1 MNQSNTYLYNKKTME
16 IQSASIRTAINRI
29 QQEYSNVSGDLL
41 LQATSRALNRSA
53 STGRTLSN
61 AEIRRKYAISA
72 SVLQNV
78 IKNTNSTSRNLEAS
92 IRASGAPLS
101 WNYFQAK
108 QEQSQGTTSFNRRGV
123 ASSRLNRKARSNA
136 KKGVSATILKG
147 QSVNLPTAFIQ
158 VANGGLTVFAR
169 GRNKGGGDGFE
180 FSKPRLPI
188 GNITTLSVP
197 MMFAN
202 HDVLDIVSKRTVEV
216 LNQRITHELNWL
228 LSK

>member
-1 MNQSNTYLYNKKTME
+1 ME
-16 IQSASIRTAINRI
+16 INNASIREAINKI
-29 QQEYSNVSGDLL
+29 SETYGNVSGDILR
-41 LQATSRALNRSA
+41 QATSRALNRSA
-53 STGRTLSN
+53 SSGRTLSN

-72 SVLQNV
+72 SVLQNI
-78 IKNTNSTSRNLEAS
+78 IKNTNSTPRNLEAS

-101 WNYFQAK
+101 WNYFGAK
-108 QEQSQGTTSFNRRGV
+108 QEQAQGTTSFNRRGV
-123 ASSRLNRKARSNA
+123 ASSRLNRKAKSNA
-136 KKGVSATILKG
+136 VRGVTATILKG

-158 VANGGLTVFAR
+158 VANGGLTIFAR
-169 GRNKGGGDGFE
+169 GRNKGGGEGFE

-202 HDVLDIVSKRTVEV
+202 VDVMDPVTKKVIDVLDK
-216 LNQRITHELNWL
+216 RITHELHYL

>member
-1 MNQSNTYLYNKKTME
+1 MEVNNK
-16 IQSASIRTAINRI
+16 SIRDAINKI
-29 QQEYSNVSGDLL
+29 SETYSNVSGDLL
-41 LQATSRALNRSA
+41 RQATSRALNRSA
-53 STGRTLSN
+53 SSGRTLSN
-61 AEIRRKYAISA
+61 SEIRRKYAVSA
-72 SVLQNV
+72 SVLQN
-78 IKNTNSTSRNLEAS
+78 IIRNTNSTSRNLEAS

-101 WNYFQAK
+101 WNYFGAK
-108 QEQSQGTTSFNRRGV
+108 QEQPSGTTSFNRRGV

-136 KKGVSATILKG
+136 VRGVSATILKG

-169 GRNKGGGDGFE
+169 GRNKGGGEGFE

-202 HDVLDIVSKRTVEV
+202 EDILTPTTKRVIEVLDS
-216 LNQRITHELNWL
+216 RITHELNYL

>member
-1 MNQSNTYLYNKKTME
+1 ME
-16 IQSASIRTAINRI
+16 INSASIRTAMNRI
-29 QQEYSNVSGDLL
+29 AETYSNVSGDVLR
-41 LQATSRALNRSA
+41 QATSRALNRSA
-53 STGRTLSN
+53 SSGRTLSN

-72 SVLQNV
+72 SVLQNI

-101 WNYFQAK
+101 WNYFGAK
-108 QEQSQGTTSFNRRGV
+108 QEQAQGTTSFNRRGV
-123 ASSRLNRKARSNA
+123 ASSRLNRRSRSNA
-136 KKGVSATILKG
+136 KRGVTAKILKSEG
-147 QSVNLPTAFIQ
+147 EVNLPTAFIQ
-158 VANGGLTVFAR
+158 VANGGITVFAR
-169 GRNKGGGDGFE
+169 GRNKGGGEGFE

-202 HDVLDIVSKRTVEV
+202 EDVLNVTTKKIIEVLDKRITVE
-216 LNQRITHELNWL
+216 LNYL

>member
-1 MNQSNTYLYNKKTME
+1 ME

-29 QQEYSNVSGDLL
+29 SETYSNVSGDILR
-41 LQATSRALNRSA
+41 QATSRALNRSA
-53 STGRTLSN
+53 SSGRTLSN

-101 WNYFQAK
+101 WNYFGAK
-108 QEQSQGTTSFNRRGV
+108 QERAQGTTSFNRRGV
-123 ASSRLNRKARSNA
+123 ASSRLNRRSRSNA
-136 KKGVSATILKG
+136 KRGVTAKILKSEG
-147 QSVNLPTAFIQ
+147 EVNLPTAFIQ
-158 VANGGLTVFAR
+158 VANGGITVFAR
-169 GRNKGGGDGFE
+169 GRNKGGGEGFE

-202 HDVLDIVSKRTVEV
+202 EDVLNVTTKKVIEVLDKRITVE
-216 LNQRITHELNWL
+216 LNYL

>member
-1 MNQSNTYLYNKKTME
+1 ME
-16 IQSASIRTAINRI
+16 INSASIRTAMNRI
-29 QQEYSNVSGDLL
+29 AETYSNVSGDVLR
-41 LQATSRALNRSA
+41 QATSRALNRSA
-53 STGRTLSN
+53 SSGRTLSN

-72 SVLQNV
+72 SVLQNI

-101 WNYFQAK
+101 WNYFGAK
-108 QEQSQGTTSFNRRGV
+108 QERAQGTTSFNRRGV
-123 ASSRLNRKARSNA
+123 ASSRLNRRSRSNA
-136 KKGVSATILKG
+136 KRGVTAKILKSEG
-147 QSVNLPTAFIQ
+147 EVNLPTAFIQ
-158 VANGGLTVFAR
+158 VANGGITVFAR
-169 GRNKGGGDGFE
+169 GRNKGGGEGFE

-202 HDVLDIVSKRTVEV
+202 EDVLNVTTKKIIEVLDKRITVE
-216 LNQRITHELNWL
+216 LNYL

>member
-1 MNQSNTYLYNKKTME
+1 ME
-16 IQSASIRTAINRI
+16 IQNKSVQAAIRKISET
-29 QQEYSNVSGDLL
+29 YSNVSGDILR
-41 LQATSRALNRSA
+41 QATSRALNRSA
-53 STGRTLSN
+53 SSGRTLSN
-61 AEIRRKYAISA
+61 SEIRRKYAISA

-101 WNYFQAK
+101 WNYFNAK

-136 KKGVSATILKG
+136 TKGVSATILKG
-147 QSVNLPTAFIQ
+147 KSVNLPTAFIQ

-202 HDVLDIVSKRTVEV
+202 DDVLSVTTKRVIEV
-216 LNQRITHELNWL
+216 LDQRITHELNYL

>member
-1 MNQSNTYLYNKKTME
+1 M
-16 IQSASIRTAINRI
+16 NRI
-29 QQEYSNVSGDLL
+29 SETYSNISGDILR
-41 LQATSRALNRSA
+41 QATSRALNRSA
-53 STGRTLSN
+53 SSGRTLSN

-101 WNYFQAK
+101 WNYFGAK
-108 QEQSQGTTSFNRRGV
+108 QEQAQGTTSFNRRGI
-123 ASSRLNRKARSNA
+123 ASSRLNRRSRSNVKRGVTA
-136 KKGVSATILKG
+136 KILKSG
-147 QSVNLPTAFIQ
+147 GEVNLPTAFIQ
-158 VANGGLTVFAR
+158 VANGGITVFAR
-169 GRNKGGGDGFE
+169 GRNKGGGEGFE

-202 HDVLDIVSKRTVEV
+202 EDVLNVTTKKVIEV
-216 LNQRITHELNWL
+216 LDLRITHELNYL

>member
-1 MNQSNTYLYNKKTME
+1 ME

-29 QQEYSNVSGDLL
+29 SETYSNVSGDILR
-41 LQATSRALNRSA
+41 QATSRALNRSA
-53 STGRTLSN
+53 SSGRTLSN

-101 WNYFQAK
+101 WNYFGAK
-108 QEQSQGTTSFNRRGV
+108 QERAQGTTSFNRRGV
-123 ASSRLNRKARSNA
+123 ASSRLNRRSRSNA
-136 KKGVSATILKG
+136 KRGVTAKILKSEG
-147 QSVNLPTAFIQ
+147 EVNLPTAFIQ
-158 VANGGLTVFAR
+158 VANGGITVFAR
-169 GRNKGGGDGFE
+169 GRNKGGGEGFE

-188 GNITTLSVP
+188 GKITTLSVP

-202 HDVLDIVSKRTVEV
+202 EDVLNVTTKKVIEVLDKRITVE
-216 LNQRITHELNWL
+216 LNYL

>member
-1 MNQSNTYLYNKKTME
+1 ME
-16 IQSASIRTAINRI
+16 INSASIRTAMNRI
-29 QQEYSNVSGDLL
+29 SETYSNVSGDLL
-41 LQATSRALNRSA
+41 RQATSRALNRSA
-53 STGRTLSN
+53 SSGRTLSN
-61 AEIRRKYAISA
+61 AEIRRKYAVSA
-72 SVLQNV
+72 SVLQNI

-101 WNYFQAK
+101 WNYFGAK
-108 QEQSQGTTSFNRRGV
+108 QEQAQGTTSFNRRGV

-136 KKGVSATILKG
+136 VRGVSATILKG

-169 GRNKGGGDGFE
+169 GRNKGNGEGFE

-202 HDVLDIVSKRTVEV
+202 EDVLNATTKRVIEV
-216 LNQRITHELNWL
+216 LDLRITHELNYL
-228 LSK
+228 LNK

>member
-1 MNQSNTYLYNKKTME
+1 M
-16 IQSASIRTAINRI
+16 NRI
-29 QQEYSNVSGDLL
+29 SETYSNISGDILR
-41 LQATSRALNRSA
+41 QATSRALNRSA
-53 STGRTLSN
+53 SSGRTLSN

-72 SVLQNV
+72 SVLQNI

-101 WNYFQAK
+101 WNYFGAK
-108 QEQSQGTTSFNRRGV
+108 QEQAQGTTSFNRRGV
-123 ASSRLNRKARSNA
+123 ASSRLNRRSRSNA
-136 KKGVSATILKG
+136 KRGVTAKILKSG
-147 QSVNLPTAFIQ
+147 GEVNLPTAFIQ
-158 VANGGLTVFAR
+158 VANGGITVFAR
-169 GRNKGGGDGFE
+169 GRNKGGGEGFE

-202 HDVLDIVSKRTVEV
+202 EDVLNSTTKKVIEV
-216 LNQRITHELNWL
+216 LDLRITHELNYL

>member
-1 MNQSNTYLYNKKTME
+1 M
-16 IQSASIRTAINRI
+16 NRI
-29 QQEYSNVSGDLL
+29 SETYSNISGDILR
-41 LQATSRALNRSA
+41 QATSRALNRSA
-53 STGRTLSN
+53 SSGRTLSN

-72 SVLQNV
+72 SVLQNI

-101 WNYFQAK
+101 WNYFGAK
-108 QEQSQGTTSFNRRGV
+108 QEQAQGTTSFNRRGV
-123 ASSRLNRKARSNA
+123 ASSRLNRRSRSNA
-136 KKGVSATILKG
+136 KRGVTAKILKSG
-147 QSVNLPTAFIQ
+147 GEVNLPTAFIQ
-158 VANGGLTVFAR
+158 VANGGITVFAR
-169 GRNKGGGDGFE
+169 GRNKGGGEGFE

-202 HDVLDIVSKRTVEV
+202 EDVLSITTKKVIEVLDKRITVE
-216 LNQRITHELNWL
+216 LNYL

>member
-1 MNQSNTYLYNKKTME
+1 ME
-16 IQSASIRTAINRI
+16 INSASIRTAMNRI
-29 QQEYSNVSGDLL
+29 SETYSNVSGDILR
-41 LQATSRALNRSA
+41 QATSRALNRSA
-53 STGRTLSN
+53 SSGRTLSN

-72 SVLQNV
+72 SVLQNI

-101 WNYFQAK
+101 WNYFGAK
-108 QEQSQGTTSFNRRGV
+108 QEQAQGTTSFNRRGV
-123 ASSRLNRKARSNA
+123 ASSRLNRKSRSNA
-136 KKGVSATILKG
+136 KRGVTAKILKSG
-147 QSVNLPTAFIQ
+147 GEVNLPTAFIQ
-158 VANGGLTVFAR
+158 VANGGITVFAR
-169 GRNKGGGDGFE
+169 GRNKGGGEGFE

-202 HDVLDIVSKRTVEV
+202 NDVMDVTTKRVIEVLD
-216 LNQRITHELNWL
+216 LRITHELNYL

>member
-1 MNQSNTYLYNKKTME
+1 ME
-16 IQSASIRTAINRI
+16 IQSASIRTAMNRI
-29 QQEYSNVSGDLL
+29 SEKYSNISGDILR
-41 LQATSRALNRSA
+41 QATSRALNRSA
-53 STGRTLSN
+53 SSGRTLSN

-72 SVLQNV
+72 SVLQNI

-101 WNYFQAK
+101 WNYFGAK
-108 QEQSQGTTSFNRRGV
+108 QEQAQGTTSFNRRGV
-123 ASSRLNRKARSNA
+123 ASSRLNRKSRSNA
-136 KKGVSATILKG
+136 KRGVTAKILKSG
-147 QSVNLPTAFIQ
+147 GEVNLQTAFIQ
-158 VANGGLTVFAR
+158 VANGGITVFAR
-169 GRNKGGGDGFE
+169 GRNKGGGEGFE

-202 HDVLDIVSKRTVEV
+202 EDVLNVTTKKVIEVLDKRITVE
-216 LNQRITHELNWL
+216 LNYL